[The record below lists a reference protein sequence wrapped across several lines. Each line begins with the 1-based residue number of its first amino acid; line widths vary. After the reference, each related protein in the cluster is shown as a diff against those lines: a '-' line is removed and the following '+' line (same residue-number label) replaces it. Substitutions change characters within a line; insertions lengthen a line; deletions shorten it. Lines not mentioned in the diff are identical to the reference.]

1 MDSKEALERQAC
13 DFTARFIRYEF
24 GRDQRLL
31 PNIKSDPQPP
41 RSDYHW
47 EKECGE
53 YKAHSNGCFESAE
66 RPNDYQIHHWGDE
79 RSESSIGFSIEV
91 SSYDGLY
98 GWRDPLPTYENRLYV
113 GPWSRLANHND
124 VEQREYSFEQSLKE
138 LNESPFETYLTNGS
152 ANEKAFRK
160 PYYRLLINL
169 RNAKT
174 AVNASLLNGET
185 PEWLFKM
192 AVLRVISGAIEMYFN
207 PMRNKAHNMGMF
219 SQRDILSETEQSQTD
234 QSIEAGLGALVTPDK
249 ATRNSA
255 TRLINHITKSGAE
268 IDWMDKLQDLVD
280 GKPYETLRSEQ
291 KVKALVREVSLLSRD
306 YLDTS
311 NKQAGRFPP
320 SAILNILDLVG
331 TSRTTDTITK
341 HQQQCYGAT
350 DKPFS
355 TGKRDFID
363 LSKSNV

>member
-1 MDSKEALERQAC
+1 LDSKEALERQAC

-79 RSESSIGFSIEV
+79 RPEPSFGFSIEV
-91 SSYDGLY
+91 SSDDGFNS
-98 GWRDPLPTYENRLYV
+98 WRDPFPTYENRLYV
-113 GPWSRLANHND
+113 GPWSRLANHHD
-124 VEQREYSFEQSLKE
+124 VEQGEYHFERSLKK
-138 LNESPFETYLTNGS
+138 LNDSPFETYLTNGS

-174 AVNASLLNGET
+174 SLNARLLNGEN

-192 AVLRVISGAIEMYFN
+192 AVLRVISGAIEMYFD
-207 PMRNKAHNMGMF
+207 PMRIKAHNVGTW
-219 SQRDILSETEQSQTD
+219 SLRDILSETEQSQTD
-234 QSIEAGLGALVTPDK
+234 RSIEAGLGALVTPDK

-255 TRLINHITKSGAE
+255 IRLINHIKKSGAE
-268 IDWMDKLQDLVD
+268 IDWMDKLEDLVD
-280 GKPYETLRSEQ
+280 GKPYETLRSEY
-291 KVKALVREVSLLSRD
+291 KVKALVKEISLLSRD

-311 NKQAGRFPP
+311 SKQAGRFPP

-331 TSRTTDTITK
+331 TSRTTDTIKK
-341 HQQQCYGAT
+341 HQQQCDGAT

-355 TGKRDFID
+355 DGD
-363 LSKSNV
+363 